1 MAASRETFVECDG
14 CRLYLRRAGAGAP
27 LLFLHG
33 AVGFPG
39 WLPFFERLS
48 DRFDLLAPDHPSF
61 GRSTTPPWLDE
72 VGDLAYFYLDLI
84 DRLGLER
91 IHLAGHSLGGWIALE
106 MAVRAPERLRSLTL
120 LNSAGI
126 RIKGKPIADILVM
139 DRAETTRLAIADPR
153 LVEAQLAMPM
163 TPEMEQTLAQ
173 NRVSAARLA
182 WQPRFFNPK
191 LAKWLHRVKTPTRI
205 VWGDRDGIVPPDYA
219 AAFADLIPDSRVVM
233 VEGTAH
239 SPHVEKPDAVLAA
252 ITELAA
258 GT

>member
-1 MAASRETFVECDG
+1 MAVPSETTVECDG
-14 CRLYLRRAGAGAP
+14 CRLLLRRAGTGAP

-39 WLPFFERLS
+39 WLPFFDRLS
-48 DRFDLLAPDHPSF
+48 NDFEVLAPDHPSF
-61 GRSTTPPWLDE
+61 GRSSTPEWLDE

-84 DRLGLER
+84 DRLKLDGV
-91 IHLAGHSLGGWIALE
+91 HVVGHSLGGWIALE
-106 MAVRAPERLRSLTL
+106 MAVRSPARLRTLTL

-139 DRAETTRLAIADPR
+139 DRAELTRLAIADPK
-153 LVEAQLAMPM
+153 LVEAQLAMPL
-163 TPEMEQTLAQ
+163 TPEMEQQLAQ

-182 WQPRFFNPK
+182 WQPRFFNPN
-191 LAKWLHRVKTPTRI
+191 LQKWLHRVRVPTCI

-219 AAFADLIPDSRVVM
+219 AAFAALIPGARVVM

-239 SPHVEKPDAVLAA
+239 SPHVEKPDAVLGA
-252 ITELAA
+252 IAELTA
-258 GT
+258 GA